1 MEDTKYDLIRVLIE
15 VPVGMRDK
23 QEIIKALYMRLAHF
37 CGYMEI
43 VYDHKY
49 WSERSAYVS
58 KMPHRQ
64 DKNNND

>member
-37 CGYMEI
+37 CGYTEI

-49 WSERSAYVS
+49 WS
-58 KMPHRQ
+58 
-64 DKNNND
+64 D